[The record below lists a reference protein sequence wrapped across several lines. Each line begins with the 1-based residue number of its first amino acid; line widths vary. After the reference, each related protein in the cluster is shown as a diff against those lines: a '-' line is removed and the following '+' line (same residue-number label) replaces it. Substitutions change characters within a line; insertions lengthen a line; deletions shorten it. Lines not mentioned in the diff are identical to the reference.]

1 MDVQTRPLKLW
12 ERVYWRLFVV
22 MGGVGFAYETWV
34 LGNRGIWKAG
44 LEKQADR
51 VGGNG
56 VSGLYGGNQ
65 VFGSQRLLSDEEV
78 EGGGWAE
85 VQR

>member
-34 LGNRGIWKAG
+34 LGNRGIWIAG
-44 LEKQADR
+44 LEKKVEQ

-65 VFGSQRLLSDEEV
+65 VFGSQRLLTDEEV